1 MKKLNNKGVALVTVL
16 ITMTFA
22 TILATSLIYMAYMNY
37 VMKSMRF
44 SSTDNFYTA
53 EFALDDLAMA
63 MQQLAAEKTSA
74 TDAVAALLGYPEGVG
89 AHENGHHV
97 LQYDNERVKAMIQV
111 ASREASISVN
121 TVYEQ
126 DADGTISANVVST
139 SNSVELKGLEITSVT
154 ASGYKSTIVTDL
166 KIVFP
171 SSNLGDLDIN
181 DFSVLSD
188 SPVVVD
194 AGNCY
199 FTGCVFIGDGDPG
212 TVTDALTVKGSSIV
226 HILSPRG
233 VINGD
238 IEVKSG
244 STLVI
249 TGTVS
254 VVGDIH
260 LESGATL
267 VCTDALK
274 VQGSIT
280 GPGRGD
286 VRGVTNLNTI
296 EHQTMDATVIPD
308 DLIAQ
313 LIVPVWMYYYD
324 SWNRVELTDLVGAGT
339 TWTRADGKVY
349 ENGTEVAHVW
359 FGLEGTMNGAKHNL
373 VLSPEPVRIID
384 DMADSTIIAN
394 QPIIIGL
401 QDTYK
406 STIMQRLSDEDYE
419 RAKSAFLGVLN
430 RTYAEGGNIS
440 FPTGKAPDDIPGSPD
455 HTYQVTITAAPNYPY
470 DVDYVCHNSLNYVTV
485 GNFINKRSSEII
497 TEMMGSLQGD
507 TAASTSVI
515 SIYNWSKE

>member
-63 MQQLAAEKTSA
+63 MQQLAAEQGNA
-74 TDAVAALLGYPEGVG
+74 ADAVAALRTSVGENYGNGVQ
-89 AHENGHHV
+89 
-97 LQYDNERVKAMIQV
+97 QYDNEHVRAMIQV

-121 TVYEQ
+121 TIYEQ
-126 DADGTISANVVST
+126 NENGSTVQNLYTT

-188 SPVVVD
+188 SPVIVD

-199 FTGCVFIGDGDPG
+199 FTGCVFIGDGTPG
-212 TVTDALTVKGSSIV
+212 TVGDALTVKGSSIV

-233 VINGD
+233 VINGN

-254 VVGDIH
+254 VVGNIH

-267 VCTDALK
+267 VCTEALK
-274 VQGSIT
+274 VQGSIS
-280 GPGRGD
+280 GPGRAD
-286 VRGVTNLNTI
+286 VRGVDNLNKI
-296 EHQTMDATVIPD
+296 ENQTMDVTAIPD
-308 DLIAQ
+308 DLLAQ
-313 LIVPVWMYYYD
+313 LIVPVWMYYFD
-324 SWNRVELTDLVGAGT
+324 DWHRVELTDLVGAGT
-339 TWTRADGKVY
+339 TWNRADGKVY
-349 ENGTEVAHVW
+349 ENGIEVAHVW
-359 FGLEGTMNGAKHNL
+359 FGLEGTMNGAVHNL
-373 VLSPEPVRIID
+373 ILSPEPVRIID

-394 QPIIIGL
+394 QPITIG
-401 QDTYK
+401 QESTYK

-430 RTYAEGGNIS
+430 RAYAEGGNIS
-440 FPTGKAPDDIPGSPD
+440 FPTGKAPDDIPGSPA
-455 HTYQVTITAAPNYPY
+455 HTYQATIDAAPNYPY

-485 GNFINKRSSEII
+485 GNFINERSSEII
-497 TEMMGSLQGD
+497 TEMMGKLQGD